1 MTDEVVL
8 CIVNRLGED
17 DLTASRTTI
26 IENAIEKMR
35 RDGANRPAVATFR
48 HHLEFLLAGRSAVLT
63 EEEILPVQVLPALTE
78 LARYS
83 RRGQQL
89 LGRTVVIKL
98 NGGMG
103 TSMGL
108 DGPKSLIEVRDA
120 HCFLDLIARQV
131 LELRRLTETE
141 IPLLLMNSAVTRQPS
156 LARLEAY
163 PELKVPGL
171 PLDFLQNR
179 VPKIECETF
188 QPVEYPQRPD
198 LEWCPPGHGDLYT
211 ALGTSGAL
219 RCLME
224 RGIEYA
230 FVSNADNLGAVL
242 IPEILGFMADQHC
255 CFLMEVADRTP
266 ADRKGGH
273 LCLIRGSGLGLR
285 ESAQCPPSQREAFQD
300 IERYRFFNT
309 NNLWIHLPSIA
320 GIGDRFGGI
329 FPLPTIVNE
338 KPVDPRN
345 PDSPRVFQLETAM
358 GSAIS
363 IFPEAMA
370 VRVPR
375 ERFSPVKTTSDLLA
389 VRSDAYRLTDD
400 SRIVTAPEL
409 ETPPS
414 ITLDPRFY
422 SMLPEFERR
431 FPFGPPSLI
440 ACTSLEVAGDVT
452 FEKNI
457 RFAGDVRVVSAVPSR
472 LHGDAGYTGTVQP
485 DDTD

>member
-1 MTDEVVL
+1 MTEEPVL

-78 LARYS
+78 LATYS

-141 IPLLLMNSAVTRQPS
+141 IPLLLMNSAVTRRPS

-198 LEWCPPGHGDLYT
+198 
-211 ALGTSGAL
+211 
-219 RCLME
+219 
-224 RGIEYA
+224 
-230 FVSNADNLGAVL
+230 
-242 IPEILGFMADQHC
+242 
-255 CFLMEVADRTP
+255 
-266 ADRKGGH
+266 
-273 LCLIRGSGLGLR
+273 
-285 ESAQCPPSQREAFQD
+285 
-300 IERYRFFNT
+300 
-309 NNLWIHLPSIA
+309 
-320 GIGDRFGGI
+320 
-329 FPLPTIVNE
+329 
-338 KPVDPRN
+338 
-345 PDSPRVFQLETAM
+345 
-358 GSAIS
+358 
-363 IFPEAMA
+363 
-370 VRVPR
+370 
-375 ERFSPVKTTSDLLA
+375 
-389 VRSDAYRLTDD
+389 RSSCR
-400 SRIVTAPEL
+400 
-409 ETPPS
+409 
-414 ITLDPRFY
+414 
-422 SMLPEFERR
+422 RR
-431 FPFGPPSLI
+431 FRPVSRRSATFPPRP
-440 ACTSLEVAGDVT
+440 ALESS
-452 FEKNI
+452 
-457 RFAGDVRVVSAVPSR
+457 SAHP
-472 LHGDAGYTGTVQP
+472 P
-485 DDTD
+485 P